1 MLIKAW
7 HSWKELYRFRFTLL
21 IHSFFVNTHSRLIWQ
36 WCYLNF
42 ELKNCIMIWALRVR
56 NTLNAALV
64 LGISLQ
70 ETKSFISSAS
80 WNFRLGLQA
89 RILWI
94 FPRLIFISPPFHF
107 SRTIF
112 IYCRNKF
119 RSIIRLKVFK
129 KIMHSTVD
137 ISSCQFD

>member
-1 MLIKAW
+1 MTSERLRPHCLVPMFIKAW
-7 HSWKELYRFRFTLL
+7 HSWIFFEDLYRFRFILL

-36 WCYLNF
+36 WFYLNF

-70 ETKSFISSAS
+70 ETKSFISSAYLS
-80 WNFRLGLQA
+80 WNFKLELQA

-94 FPRLIFISPPFHF
+94 FSRLIFISPPFHF
-107 SRTIF
+107 SRTIH
-112 IYCRNKF
+112 IL
-119 RSIIRLKVFK
+119 S
-129 KIMHSTVD
+129 
-137 ISSCQFD
+137 Q